1 MDGAEPS
8 VSRARRSTA
17 IAVLAALFVG
27 ILVVGFD
34 FAGDTPPAVAE
45 EHHVDLECPIENP
58 SCGPFALPAWG
69 RSGGWSNA
77 AQRASIQPT
86 DIDGDGRPELIGWD
100 ATGVH
105 VWTFQPADETCSL
118 DRPACGSWAPFA

>member
-34 FAGDTPPAVAE
+34 FAGDTLSE
-45 EHHVDLECPIENP
+45 T
-58 SCGPFALPAWG
+58 G
-69 RSGGWSNA
+69 A
-77 AQRASIQPT
+77 A
-86 DIDGDGRPELIGWD
+86 
-100 ATGVH
+100 
-105 VWTFQPADETCSL
+105 
-118 DRPACGSWAPFA
+118 